1 MLLRLWKLREEK
13 LVLFFQV
20 QIFKCERF
28 FERSA
33 FQCSRL
39 SLSLRRKVAGSN
51 PGTGKDLQ
59 QIKWMTKQLLHF
71 SLQYVKEM
79 NKIVKMTGIACD
91 EQTPIDWNFWIYAR
105 GPLCSD
111 GKSIMFG

>member
-1 MLLRLWKLREEK
+1 MSAVPLNGSHCNAFTALEVARRKTSVIFSSSNLQLRA
-13 LVLFFQV
+13 
-20 QIFKCERF
+20 I

-59 QIKWMTKQLLHF
+59 QIKWMTKQLLYF
-71 SLQYVKEM
+71 LLQYVKEM
-79 NKIVKMTGIACD
+79 NKIVKMTGIASD
-91 EQTPIDWNFWIYAR
+91 EQTPIDWHF
-105 GPLCSD
+105 
-111 GKSIMFG
+111 